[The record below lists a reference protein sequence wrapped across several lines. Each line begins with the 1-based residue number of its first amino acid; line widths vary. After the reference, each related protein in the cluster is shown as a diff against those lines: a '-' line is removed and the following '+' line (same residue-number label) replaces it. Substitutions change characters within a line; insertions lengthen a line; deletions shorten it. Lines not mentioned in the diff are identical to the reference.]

1 MKEEVIWSG
10 DFIGI
15 KMPVNTYAL
24 YGAARTSGKGGD
36 LLICN
41 KCLREV
47 YGWSCDN
54 CNSTD
59 IELLGPSE
67 LAFKKIERRNKKI
80 EIILENND

>member
-1 MKEEVIWSG
+1 MKEEVIWSS
-10 DFIGI
+10 DYYIGM
-15 KMPVNTYAL
+15 KMPINTY
-24 YGAARTSGKGGD
+24 GKGGD